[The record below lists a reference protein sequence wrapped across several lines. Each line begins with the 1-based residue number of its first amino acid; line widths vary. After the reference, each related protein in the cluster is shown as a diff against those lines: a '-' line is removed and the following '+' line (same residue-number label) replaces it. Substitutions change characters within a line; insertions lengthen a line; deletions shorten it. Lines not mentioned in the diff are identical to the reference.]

1 LVTSGSGTSI
11 NLTSASY
18 VNYYLKFV

>member
-11 NLTSASY
+11 NLTSTTY